1 MAHSSSRN
9 WRILST
15 YSYLQGFRRIE
26 WQTASDEHA
35 DRRCRRDQRRTSS
48 PLRPPRRPMGS
59 CRLVTVASA
68 SYRLLLLVTT
78 HRIVMSGA
86 QRNQT
91 PKRANT
97 SDAAGRPSKRAHT
110 EAAAAAAASSSNAT
124 TSALMEGID
133 PSWSSMYAPLP
144 VALRPES
151 DHTAAAASSSAIA
164 TAASSVGGG
173 YIPSL
178 LCGLMPSPAVF
189 ESNYNSKLKD
199 KHLMLDNSAS
209 AAKGNINLGDA
220 GTKLAKKRRKKRG
233 IQMMSSN
240 QRKEKGMAHIPRD
253 NIKSDESHAR
263 PHSAWLCRVRSG

>member
-1 MAHSSSRN
+1 
-9 WRILST
+9 
-15 YSYLQGFRRIE
+15 
-26 WQTASDEHA
+26 
-35 DRRCRRDQRRTSS
+35 
-48 PLRPPRRPMGS
+48 
-59 CRLVTVASA
+59 
-68 SYRLLLLVTT
+68 
-78 HRIVMSGA
+78 
-86 QRNQT
+86 
-91 PKRANT
+91 
-97 SDAAGRPSKRAHT
+97 
-110 EAAAAAAASSSNAT
+110 
-124 TSALMEGID
+124 MEGID

-220 GTKLAKKRRKKRG
+220 GAKLAKKRRKKRG

-253 NIKSDESHAR
+253 NIKSVEPHAR
-263 PHSAWLCRVRSG
+263 PRSVWLCRLRSG